1 MCKPGFYSIYGR
13 QNSTVS
19 ACQKCDAS
27 TNPTPYWGS
36 TSCDSVV
43 DEREILEL
51 LYSKCG
57 GDDWHNND
65 NWLTTDDIC
74 TWYGVECRDGST
86 VQAIRLGANNLVG
99 TPPDELF
106 RLHQLH
112 TLWLHSN
119 PMDFK
124 FKGIGEAKNLV
135 ELRLDSTG
143 LSDVFGVGEGVSLI
157 KLDLKYNQIS
167 GEFPTELLKLEK
179 LESLSLTDNRL
190 NGGLPNFG
198 KLSSLISLRLGSN
211 MFSGEPNGFGGLE
224 YLLHLDLSD
233 NDLVGTIPMNFLKA
247 ISSHKPIEVDLSSN
261 NLSGGVP
268 LVLDRMN
275 QLVIYLR
282 DNKFTKLSPT
292 LCDSNNQ
299 GWNLRGVEM
308 FGCNAI
314 MCPPGTANYRGRQS
328 GENNPCLKC
337 ASNTDLYGQI
347 TCDGYPLEAS
357 SSARLVQGV
366 AGTVISSLLFGV
378 LLF

>member
-1 MCKPGFYSIYGR
+1 MSTIIIHSI
-13 QNSTVS
+13 NS
-19 ACQKCDAS
+19 Q
-27 TNPTPYWGS
+27 
-36 TSCDSVV
+36 
-43 DEREILEL
+43 
-51 LYSKCG
+51 
-57 GDDWHNND
+57 
-65 NWLTTDDIC
+65 
-74 TWYGVECRDGST
+74 
-86 VQAIRLGANNLVG
+86 
-99 TPPDELF
+99 
-106 RLHQLH
+106 
-112 TLWLHSN
+112 
-119 PMDFK
+119 
-124 FKGIGEAKNLV
+124 
-135 ELRLDSTG
+135 
-143 LSDVFGVGEGVSLI
+143 
-157 KLDLKYNQIS
+157 
-167 GEFPTELLKLEK
+167 
-179 LESLSLTDNRL
+179 
-190 NGGLPNFG
+190 
-198 KLSSLISLRLGSN
+198 
-211 MFSGEPNGFGGLE
+211 
-224 YLLHLDLSD
+224 D

-268 LVLDRMN
+268 LELDRWVCHSDFTGHSGIIFCSRVLDLSSPLILMFICRLN

-366 AGTVISSLLFGV
+366 VGTVISSLLFGV